1 MYAGS
6 LGRIA
11 LCITA
16 LWIFPAVL
24 GKVYNRCELA
34 KELRTKHKAS
44 EKQLAT
50 WVCIARHE
58 SEFNTTAYGHTQS
71 DHGLFQISGRYW
83 CSEDEAGDSAIN
95 ACGLSCDSLKDDDI
109 GDDFVC
115 ARRIYRQHQKLS
127 GNGFNAWV
135 VYRPHCADGKATKY
149 LEGCFP

>member
-1 MYAGS
+1 MYANS
-6 LGRIA
+6 FGRVA
-11 LCITA
+11 LCITV

-24 GKVYNRCELA
+24 AKVYDRCELA
-34 KELRTKHKAS
+34 KELQSKHKAT

-58 SEFNTTAYGHTQS
+58 SEFNTTAYGHAQS

-83 CSEDEAGDSAIN
+83 CSEDDESDPIN
-95 ACGLSCDSLKDDDI
+95 ACGLSCESLKDDDI
-109 GDDFVC
+109 TDDFIC

-135 VYRPHCADGKATKY
+135 VYGPHCAGGKATKY
-149 LEGCFP
+149 LEGCFS